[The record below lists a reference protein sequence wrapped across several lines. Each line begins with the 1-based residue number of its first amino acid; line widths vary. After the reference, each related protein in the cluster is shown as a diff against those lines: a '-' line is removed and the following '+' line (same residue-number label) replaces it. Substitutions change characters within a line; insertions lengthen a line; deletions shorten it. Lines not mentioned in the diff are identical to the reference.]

1 MFLCESV
8 LLNDKFVFLLAINLI
23 LFFTKNHFVADANRN
38 FTMNI
43 STFFSRANLK
53 INIHN
58 LSYLPRWII
67 VLIDFSVLLMS
78 FFLTYMIL
86 KGTGLD
92 YIITKHKLTFIS
104 LFFGINIFFFWLFR
118 TYSGIIRHSS
128 YIDAIK
134 ILFSQTSVLVFFLF
148 FNFLFEL
155 LFKEKAFLNTALFI
169 NMVLS
174 FCGLFLYRVVVKQTF
189 ELYFIE
195 KTDHKLIKAIIYGT
209 DANAIS
215 VANALK
221 FETPSRFKI
230 VAFVDK
236 NNQNASKRMLDL
248 PILVQRKKLPALM
261 RSVGAEGLVIADK
274 SLSKEEQL
282 VIIDQCL
289 EFNYKVYTIP
299 SISDWENQKEIS
311 QKVKNI
317 QIEDLLERDPI
328 VLDSI
333 SISRQLEGKT
343 ILITGAAGSIGSEI
357 VRQLLS
363 FNPRKLII
371 LDQAET
377 PLHHIRLE
385 VEDIKSDTIIRT
397 VIADIRN
404 KAALERIFKLY
415 KPEMVYHAAAYKHVP
430 LMEENPSQ
438 AILTNV
444 EGTKNL
450 ADLSCKYSVNKFV
463 MISTDKAVNPS
474 NVMGASKRIAE
485 KYVQSLSLKCKEN
498 IDFYAT
504 KFITTRFGN
513 VLGSNGSVVPLFTK
527 QIAEGGPVT
536 ITHPDIIRYFM
547 TIPEAC
553 QLVLEAGSMGNG
565 GEIYIFDMG
574 KPVKIIDLARKM
586 IKLAGF
592 NPERD
597 IKIKIVGLRPGEK
610 LYEELLNDTSK
621 TLPTYHEKIMIAEE
635 IQAEF
640 EDLHLHIDELI
651 GIASFFDNDDIVV
664 KMKKIVPEF
673 ISMNSTYTQLDK

>member
-1 MFLCESV
+1 
-8 LLNDKFVFLLAINLI
+8 
-23 LFFTKNHFVADANRN
+23 
-38 FTMNI
+38 MNK
-43 STFFSRANLK
+43 STFFSRANLR

-67 VLIDFSVLLMS
+67 VLIDFSVLLTAY
-78 FFLTYMIL
+78 FLTHLIF
-86 KGTGLD
+86 KGTGLN
-92 YIITKHKLTFIS
+92 YIITKHIVTFAS
-104 LFFGINIFFFWLFR
+104 LFFGINIFFFWIFR

-148 FNFLFEL
+148 FNLLFEL
-155 LFKEKAFLNTALFI
+155 FFKEKAFLNTALFI
-169 NMVLS
+169 NVVLS
-174 FCGLFLYRVVVKQTF
+174 FCGLFLYRVIVKQTF
-189 ELYFIE
+189 EIYFIP
-195 KTDHKLIKAIIYGT
+195 KTDHKLINAIIYGT

-289 EFNYKVYTIP
+289 EFNYRVYTIP
-299 SISDWENQKEIS
+299 TISDWENQKEIS

-333 SISRQLEGKT
+333 AISRQLEDKT

-357 VRQLLS
+357 VRQVLS
-363 FNPRKLII
+363 FNPRKVII

-385 VEDIKSDTIIRT
+385 VEGIVSDSIICT

-404 KAALERIFKLY
+404 KAALERVFKLY

-444 EGTKNL
+444 EGTKIL
-450 ADLSCKYSVNKFV
+450 ADLSCKYKVNKFV

-485 KYVQSLSLKCKEN
+485 KYVQSLHLKHQEN
-498 IDFYAT
+498 NRLFTT

-527 QIAEGGPVT
+527 QIAAGGPVT

-597 IKIKIVGLRPGEK
+597 VKIKIVGLRPGEK
-610 LYEELLNDTSK
+610 LYEELLNDSSK
-621 TLPTYHEKIMIAEE
+621 TLPTHHEKILIAEE
-635 IQAEF
+635 IQVEF
-640 EDLHLHIDELI
+640 EDLHLDVNELI
-651 GIASFFDNDDIVV
+651 GIASFFDNDDIVG

>member
-1 MFLCESV
+1 
-8 LLNDKFVFLLAINLI
+8 
-23 LFFTKNHFVADANRN
+23 
-38 FTMNI
+38 MNK
-43 STFFSRANLK
+43 STLFSRANLRF
-53 INIHN
+53 NIHN

-67 VLIDFSVLLMS
+67 VLIDFSVLLTAY
-78 FFLTYMIL
+78 FLTYLIF
-86 KGTGLD
+86 KGTGLN
-92 YIITKHKLTFIS
+92 YVITKHVVTVS
-104 LFFGINIFFFWLFR
+104 CLFLGINVFFFWIFR

-134 ILFSQTSVLVFFLF
+134 ILFSQTAVLVLFLF

-155 LFKEKAFLNTALFI
+155 FFKQKAFLNTGLFI

-174 FCGLFLYRVVVKQTF
+174 FCGLFLYRVLVKQTF
-189 ELYFIE
+189 ELYFTE
-195 KTDHKLIKAIIYGT
+195 KSDQQLINAVIYGT

-299 SISDWENQKEIS
+299 TISDWENQKEIS

-333 SISRQLEGKT
+333 SISKQLEDKT

-357 VRQLLS
+357 VRQVLRFS
-363 FNPRKLII
+363 PRKVII
-371 LDQAET
+371 LDQAES

-385 VEDIKSDTIIRT
+385 VEGIISDVIIST

-404 KAALERIFKLY
+404 KAALERVFKLY

-444 EGTKNL
+444 EGTKIL
-450 ADLSCKYSVNKFV
+450 ADLACKYKVHKFV

-485 KYVQSLSLKCKEN
+485 KYVQSLHLKHQEN
-498 IDFYAT
+498 NRLFTT

-513 VLGSNGSVVPLFTK
+513 VLGSNGSVVPLFSK

-574 KPVKIIDLARKM
+574 KPVKIIDLANKM

-621 TLPTYHEKIMIAEE
+621 TVPTHHEKILIAEE
-635 IQAEF
+635 IQVEF
-640 EDLHLHIDELI
+640 EELHLDVNELI

>member
-1 MFLCESV
+1 
-8 LLNDKFVFLLAINLI
+8 
-23 LFFTKNHFVADANRN
+23 
-38 FTMNI
+38 
-43 STFFSRANLK
+43 
-53 INIHN
+53 
-58 LSYLPRWII
+58 
-67 VLIDFSVLLMS
+67 
-78 FFLTYMIL
+78 
-86 KGTGLD
+86 
-92 YIITKHKLTFIS
+92 
-104 LFFGINIFFFWLFR
+104 
-118 TYSGIIRHSS
+118 
-128 YIDAIK
+128 
-134 ILFSQTSVLVFFLF
+134 VFFLF

-169 NMVLS
+169 NIVLS

-189 ELYFIE
+189 ELYFLE
-195 KTDHKLIKAIIYGT
+195 KSENKLIKAIIYGT

-221 FETPSRFKI
+221 FESPSRFKI

-261 RSVGAEGLVIADK
+261 RSVGAEAIVIADK
-274 SLSKEEQL
+274 GLSKEEKL

-299 SISDWENQKEIS
+299 SVSDWENQKEIS

-328 VLDSI
+328 VLDNI
-333 SISRQLEGKT
+333 SISNQLNDKT

-357 VRQLLS
+357 VRQVLS
-363 FNPRKLII
+363 FNPKKVII

-377 PLHHIRLE
+377 PLHHISLE
-385 VEDIKSDTIIRT
+385 VEGIKCQTIIRS
-397 VIADIRN
+397 VITDIRN
-404 KAALERIFKLY
+404 RSALERVFKQFR
-415 KPEMVYHAAAYKHVP
+415 PQMVYHAAAYKHVP

-444 EGTKNL
+444 DGTKNL
-450 ADLSCKYSVNKFV
+450 ADLACQYGVNKFV

-485 KYVQSLSLKCKEN
+485 KYVQSLHLKCREN
-498 IDFYAT
+498 NELYST

-527 QIAEGGPVT
+527 QIADGGPIT

-553 QLVLEAGSMGNG
+553 QLVLEAGTMGNG

-574 KPVKIIDLARKM
+574 KPVKIIDLANKM

-592 NPERD
+592 IPERD

-621 TLPTYHEKIMIAEE
+621 TLPTHHEKIMIAEE
-635 IQAEF
+635 LQVEF
-640 EDLHLHIDELI
+640 EDLHTHIEELI
-651 GIASFFDNDDIVV
+651 GIASFFDNDDIVA

-673 ISMNSTYTQLDK
+673 ISMNSTYSNLDK